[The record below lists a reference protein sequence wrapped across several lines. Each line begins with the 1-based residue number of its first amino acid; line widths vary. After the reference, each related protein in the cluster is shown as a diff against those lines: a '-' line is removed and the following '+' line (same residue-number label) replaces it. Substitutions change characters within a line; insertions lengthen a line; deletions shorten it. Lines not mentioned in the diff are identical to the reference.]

1 MQFFIE
7 SVVEQ
12 TALAWPESL
21 GHSIAHGPDI
31 APGALAAS
39 LEKRQVAR

>member
-1 MQFFIE
+1 MQFFTE

-12 TALAWPESL
+12 VALARPESL

-31 APGALAAS
+31 APRELAAS